1 MIAYLDERP
10 LNTIPRRSSLTLSE
24 LNQIIHEGFEDTTF
38 CIEVSIAV
46 EDTDCEEYGLTDD
59 GYIDYPYDYIVN
71 ENVTGSTYYIVLV
84 EVRDS
89 ALNHPLVNHLS
100 EGDLTTLKR
109 AIALLSE

>member
-10 LNTIPRRSSLTLSE
+10 LNTIPRTASFDLSE
-24 LNQIIHEGFEDTTF
+24 LLQRVSDGFEDTSF

-46 EDTDCEEYGLTDD
+46 EDSDCEEYGLTDD

-84 EVRDS
+84 EIRDS
-89 ALNHPLVNHLS
+89 ALEHPIVSHLT
-100 EGDLTTLKR
+100 DTDRTLLRR

>member
-10 LNTIPRRSSLTLSE
+10 LNTIPRRASFDLSE
-24 LNQIIHEGFEDTTF
+24 LREWVSDGFDDTSF
-38 CIEVSIAV
+38 CLEVSIAV
-46 EDTDCEEYGLTDD
+46 EDTDCEEYGFTDD

-89 ALNHPLVNHLS
+89 ALNHPLVKHLS
-100 EGDLTTLKR
+100 DTDLNILRR

>member
-1 MIAYLDERP
+1 MIAYLDDRP
-10 LNTIPRRSSLTLSE
+10 LNTIPQQSSFNLSE
-24 LNQIIHEGFEDTTF
+24 LEQIIHEGFEDTTF

-46 EDTDCEEYGLTDD
+46 EDSDCEEYGLTED

-71 ENVTGSTYYIVLV
+71 ENIDGTTGYTVLV

-89 ALNHPLVNHLS
+89 ALNHPLVSHLS
-100 EGDLTTLKR
+100 EGDLTILRR